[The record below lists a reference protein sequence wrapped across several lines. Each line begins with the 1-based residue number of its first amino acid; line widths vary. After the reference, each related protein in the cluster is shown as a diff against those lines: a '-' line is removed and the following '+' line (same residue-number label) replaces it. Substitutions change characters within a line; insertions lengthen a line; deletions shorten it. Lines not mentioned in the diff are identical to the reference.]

1 MKILL
6 LEDEIMLNNSVC
18 EYLSNMGHIVYGI
31 IDGKEALDIIDDSFD
46 LLIFDINVPG
56 IDGFE
61 LLQKLNDK
69 KFTIPVIYT
78 SALVDMEDIAKGYDL
93 GAVEYMKK
101 PFHLE
106 ELGIKIN
113 QIIKREQKSHL
124 NHIMFS
130 KNYSYSKL
138 DKTLYYQGEPQDL
151 TKKQLDIIH
160 ILALNINMIVDF
172 ERFRMDVW
180 DGELIDNPTI
190 RAEISR
196 LNKALKEDFI
206 KNVRGLGYK
215 IEKYYP

>member
-6 LEDEIMLNNSVC
+6 LEDEVMLNNSIC
-18 EYLSNMGHIVYGI
+18 EFLSNLGHIAYGI
-31 IDGKEALDIIDDSFD
+31 TDGKEAYEAIDESFD
-46 LLIFDINVPG
+46 LLIFDINVPQ

-61 LLQKLNDK
+61 LLEKLNAK
-69 KFTIPVIYT
+69 NFTIPVIYI
-78 SALVDMEDIAKGYDL
+78 SALTDMEDISKGYEL
-93 GAVEYMKK
+93 GALEYMKK

-113 QIIKREQKSHL
+113 QIIKREQSTNT
-124 NHIMFS
+124 NHILFS

-138 DKTLYYQGEPQDL
+138 EKTLYYQGEPQNL
-151 TKKQLDIIH
+151 TKKQLNIIH

-196 LNKALKEDFI
+196 LNKSLKEDFI

-215 IEKYYP
+215 IEKFYP